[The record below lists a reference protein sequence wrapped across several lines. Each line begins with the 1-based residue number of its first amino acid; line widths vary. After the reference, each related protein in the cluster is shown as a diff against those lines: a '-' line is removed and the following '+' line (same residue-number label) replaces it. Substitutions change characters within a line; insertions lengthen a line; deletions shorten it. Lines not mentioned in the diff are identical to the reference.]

1 MVRIYFVVQ
10 LGMEEIAVQ
19 EFQELCSCTAISVHA
34 GLIVGDITP
43 EQVLLVLQRMQS
55 PQRILLAIAEPTNTV
70 ETIAFDD
77 RLKLYFYPQC
87 RIKVEVEN
95 VRGQEVRSRIA
106 RNVAG
111 KLISAVENVCG
122 FEPVVEMKKPTI
134 IVYAVCVEGTYYVG
148 VDAAGFELHARRYRL
163 FPSAASFKGDFGY
176 YFVRASGFQR
186 GEKLLV
192 GFVKDGTLAIEAA
205 LLANGVPLYPQS
217 TAFSYLSFPL
227 FQGVQCALER
237 LPSSTTVY
245 AFDSSSPAVVAA
257 RRNVSLAG
265 LKSLVDVKRCLLD
278 ELEVVYLSA
287 SFDRI
292 IFYVSKKDE
301 ELINEIYYQASTL
314 LKEGGF
320 LLLLRCG
327 SSDTVEPASFTV
339 ISNGV
344 ISRGDSVY
352 SWRLFQKKVK
362 PHLL

>member
-111 KLISAVENVCG
+111 KLISAVENGCG

-134 IVYAVCVEGTYYVG
+134 IVYAVCV
-148 VDAAGFELHARRYRL
+148 
-163 FPSAASFKGDFGY
+163 
-176 YFVRASGFQR
+176 
-186 GEKLLV
+186 
-192 GFVKDGTLAIEAA
+192 
-205 LLANGVPLYPQS
+205 
-217 TAFSYLSFPL
+217 
-227 FQGVQCALER
+227 
-237 LPSSTTVY
+237 
-245 AFDSSSPAVVAA
+245 
-257 RRNVSLAG
+257 
-265 LKSLVDVKRCLLD
+265 
-278 ELEVVYLSA
+278 
-287 SFDRI
+287 
-292 IFYVSKKDE
+292 
-301 ELINEIYYQASTL
+301 
-314 LKEGGF
+314 
-320 LLLLRCG
+320 
-327 SSDTVEPASFTV
+327 
-339 ISNGV
+339 
-344 ISRGDSVY
+344 
-352 SWRLFQKKVK
+352 
-362 PHLL
+362 